1 VLSITLLFDPL
12 RPRMRVAVNRLNVAD
27 RHVGVNFHGHNRR
40 MAEQHLNHSEVRA
53 VLQHM
58 CRR

>member
-1 VLSITLLFDPL
+1 MSI
-12 RPRMRVAVNRLNVAD
+12 RVDRLNLPD
-27 RHVGVNFHGHNRR
+27 RHVGVNFRGHNRR